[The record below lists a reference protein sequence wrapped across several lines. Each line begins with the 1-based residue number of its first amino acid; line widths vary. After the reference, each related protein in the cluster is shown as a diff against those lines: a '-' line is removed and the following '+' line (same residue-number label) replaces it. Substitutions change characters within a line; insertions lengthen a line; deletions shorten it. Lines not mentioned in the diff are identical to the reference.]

1 MLFRSKDQFGFTEGS
16 ASLVFVFVGATL
28 VGVQGGL
35 IGPLTTRFG
44 SRTLLRC
51 GLSLVATGLVLLG
64 LTGNWPMLF
73 VSLFLLSI
81 GQGISGP
88 SGGAL
93 VAELAPV
100 ESRGEAIG
108 YQQSSAAFGRIAG
121 PVLAG
126 ALFDHVAKGAPFVVS
141 GILIALA
148 VVAVWG
154 ITTHPQK

>member
-1 MLFRSKDQFGFTEGS
+1 M
-16 ASLVFVFVGATL
+16 
-28 VGVQGGL
+28 
-35 IGPLTTRFG
+35 
-44 SRTLLRC
+44 
-51 GLSLVATGLVLLG
+51 
-64 LTGNWPMLF
+64 
-73 VSLFLLSI
+73 
-81 GQGISGP
+81 SGP

-141 GILIALA
+141 GVLVALA
-148 VVAVWG
+148 VTVVWT
-154 ITTHPQK
+154 ITRPASK

>member
-1 MLFRSKDQFGFTEGS
+1 
-16 ASLVFVFVGATL
+16 
-28 VGVQGGL
+28 L

-44 SRTLLRC
+44 SRTLLRA
-51 GLSLVATGLVLLG
+51 GLALVASGLVLLG
-64 LTGNWPMLF
+64 LTGNWPVLF

-121 PVLAG
+121 PVMAG
-126 ALFDHVAKGAPFVVS
+126 ALFDHVGKGAPFVVS
-141 GILIALA
+141 GVLVSCA
-148 VVAVWG
+148 VVAVWSMTG
-154 ITTHPQK
+154 KPKK